1 MSLSDQM
8 KSSAVNEVTNILLR
22 RLERGGIST
31 SRSEFY
37 FQCKAEEPQTYP
49 GGYQVRVQTWRHWS
63 DARVEINADSGE
75 LMSWSIVRYSDPSN
89 DREISQEEALLM
101 AAKAVLIPAD
111 AVLQRFY
118 HFNYAPKHKLAR
130 LEWERFYN
138 GLRVDG
144 DYLWVSIHPGT
155 HHIVEFARKWRK
167 LRLP

>member
-1 MSLSDQM
+1 MSPSDQM
-8 KSSAVNEVTNILLR
+8 KSSAVNEVTNMLLR

-31 SRSEFY
+31 SRPEFY
-37 FQCKAEEPQTYP
+37 FQCKGEEPQTYP
-49 GGYQVRVQTWRHWS
+49 GGSQVRVQTWRHWS
-63 DARVEINADSGE
+63 DARVEINVDSGK
-75 LMSWSIVRYSDPSN
+75 LMSWSIVRYSDPAN
-89 DREISQEEALLM
+89 DREISQEEALLT
-101 AAKAVLIPAD
+101 AGKAVLIPAD

-155 HHIVEFARKWRK
+155 HRIVEFARKWRK